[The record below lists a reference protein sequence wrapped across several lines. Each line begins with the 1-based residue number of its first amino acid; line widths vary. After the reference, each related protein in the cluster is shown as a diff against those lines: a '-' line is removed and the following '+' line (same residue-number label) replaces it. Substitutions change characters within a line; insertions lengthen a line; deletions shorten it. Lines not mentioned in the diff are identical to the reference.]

1 MKTKKS
7 QTKTIIKILVS
18 FFALYLC
25 IYYWPGISGIIG
37 SVLKAASPILVGCV
51 IAYPLNILMSFYERH
66 FFPHSNKKFICRSR
80 RAFCLLFAFAT
91 SLAIIALVVALIVPQ
106 LVSCVKLLIAEV
118 PGAIETLLEWL
129 EKLNII
135 SEDVIDEIAAIDW
148 QSKIGQIIQTLISGI
163 SNVVDIA
170 ISAVSSVMSG
180 IATVFVAVIFAVYLL
195 AGKKRLSYQCRRIMK
210 RYIPESKYF
219 AIDHFL
225 FTLNDSFH
233 RFIVGQCTEAAIL
246 GILCTLGMLI
256 LGLPYAPMIGAV
268 TAFTALIPIVG
279 AFAGGAVGAFVIF
292 MESPMKALIFVIFIV
307 VLQQLEGNIIYP
319 RVVGS
324 SIGLPGIWVLT
335 AVTVG
340 GGVFGIL
347 GMLISVP
354 LAACIYKL
362 LRENVNKNADEK
374 ILNAEA
380 TKDS

>member
-66 FFPHSNKKFICRSR
+66 FFPRSNKKFICRSR

-91 SLAIIALVVALIVPQ
+91 SLAIIVLVVALIVPQ

-148 QSKIGQIIQTLISGI
+148 QSKIGQIVQTLISGI

-195 AGKKRLSYQCRRIMK
+195 ARKKRLSYQCRRIMK
-210 RYIPESKYF
+210 RYIPENKYS

-374 ILNAEA
+374 Y
-380 TKDS
+380 